1 MAITTD
7 LVEAFLKYSTKCGS
21 DSFCSEAETEARA
34 RSHFQRVLHDESGQN
49 WRGQMAERSD
59 ASLTEVLSKLTRVPA
74 SSGYSLQSRVRDSA
88 RPIGPHPLQLL
99 HASVR
104 VTLGLADVGQ

>member
-34 RSHFQRVLHDESGQN
+34 RSHFRRVLHDESGQN
-49 WRGQMAERSD
+49 WRGQLAERSD
-59 ASLTEVLSKLTRVPA
+59 ASLTEVLSKLT
-74 SSGYSLQSRVRDSA
+74 Q
-88 RPIGPHPLQLL
+88 
-99 HASVR
+99 
-104 VTLGLADVGQ
+104 VTTLVSNCTFGESTFAVQVLSKPRNR